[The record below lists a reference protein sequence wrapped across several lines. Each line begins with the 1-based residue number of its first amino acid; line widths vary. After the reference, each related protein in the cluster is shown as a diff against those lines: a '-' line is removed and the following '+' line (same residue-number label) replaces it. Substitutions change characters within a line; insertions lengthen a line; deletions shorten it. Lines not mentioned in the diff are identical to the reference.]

1 MDHSEDPG
9 TVCTGT
15 EEPAISNR
23 SMHRRVKQRE
33 GRARR
38 RAARRE
44 NLSDSKDEYGSS
56 VDLSSGGVAAITSNM
71 ADSSPTIRQSMIPN
85 SKDVSTK
92 DRIRKGN
99 KNSQIS
105 QGNYQKSE
113 VLEEQTITHRQETEP
128 PVAGAPRHR
137 PGPAQR
143 NMRFFRELFESD
155 TRPSDWDLV
164 CEIRGQHAEF
174 PHTDHSVPIERIS
187 ALWWEKEYIAA
198 DIIDRPLSGFK
209 EVKKL
214 HVDKTKEIA
223 FFKRKLAKAERMH
236 NRVMRNCVKRGC
248 RDEELVKDYRSLTYA
263 KFLLAYL
270 IPMLEFQRKILYDL
284 MDAIGKAYSQLK
296 ACKRLYKQQHDV
308 RERVEQLKQNQLELR
323 KQIQEE
329 HQGGQRRTD
338 YWISEWK
345 RVQGILKEKKKS
357 LITDEAFWNLLE
369 RHDMSRQ
376 TYELLLRDRRTKRYF
391 CHSQAAYATCN
402 DLPDAG
408 F

>member
-44 NLSDSKDEYGSS
+44 NRSDAKDEYGSS
-56 VDLSSGGVAAITSNM
+56 IDLSSGGVAAVASDM
-71 ADSSPTIRQSMIPN
+71 ADSSPTIRQSMIPD

-92 DRIRKGN
+92 VRIRKGN
-99 KNSQIS
+99 KNNQIS
-105 QGNYQKSE
+105 QDNCRKSK
-113 VLEEQTITHRQETEP
+113 VPDGQTTMHHQGTEP
-128 PVAGAPRHR
+128 PVAGTLRCR
-137 PGPAQR
+137 PNPAQR

-164 CEIRGQHAEF
+164 CEMRGQHAEF
-174 PHTDHSVPIERIS
+174 PHTDQPVPVGRIS
-187 ALWWEKEYIAA
+187 ALWWEKEYLAA
-198 DIIDRPLSGFK
+198 DIIDRPLRGFK

-236 NRVMRNCVKRGC
+236 NRVMRNCVRRSC
-248 RDEELVKDYRSLTYA
+248 RDEESVQDYRSLRYA

-270 IPMLEFQRKILYDL
+270 IPMLEVQQTILCDL
-284 MDAIGKAYSQLK
+284 MEAIGKAYSQLK
-296 ACKRLYKQQHDV
+296 ACKRLYKQQ
-308 RERVEQLKQNQLELR
+308 RELRESIEQLKQIQLELR

-345 RVQGILKEKKKS
+345 RAQVVLKEKKKS
-357 LITDEAFWNLLE
+357 LISEEDFWRLPE
-369 RHDMSRQ
+369 RHDISRQ
-376 TYELLLRDRRTKRYF
+376 AYELLLRDQTAKTGL
-391 CHSQAAYATCN
+391 CCVQTAYPTYN